1 MGRKKKDGLTDFLQN
16 EWIECPCGHSERADT
31 TPSYCTVCGRDF
43 DGTETIFRG
52 LYPRGWEQPDED
64 E

>member
-1 MGRKKKDGLTDFLQN
+1 MMKRRKGKEFDFLEN
-16 EWIECPCGHSERADT
+16 EWIECLCGNSERLDT

-43 DGTETIFRG
+43 DGSEKIYRG
-52 LYPRGWEQPDED
+52 RYPRGWNEE